1 MSTREQTPTPAAAV
15 EDAPAT
21 ATIWNKVGYW
31 LPHLVALAYCL
42 VILMA
47 ISTQFTGAHD
57 MPCPL
62 CTLQRMA
69 MILIGIGAVWMVG
82 LTRKGRMNMGA
93 YARGYGLM
101 ILGALLGMIIS
112 TRQVLLHIEP
122 DDPGYGGT
130 VLGLHF
136 YTWALITFLIVLV
149 YSGVM
154 LTLTRRT
161 YPVAPTG
168 KGALML
174 SSVIVYFFVF
184 VIALNVVLIFIEQGF
199 NWVLP
204 DDPSRYE
211 LLYQLGIK

>member
-149 YSGVM
+149 YCGVM
-154 LTLTRRT
+154 LALTRRT
-161 YPVAPTG
+161 YSSRSDRQGRTDAELCHRVLLRVRDRAECRTHLHRTG
-168 KGALML
+168 
-174 SSVIVYFFVF
+174 I
-184 VIALNVVLIFIEQGF
+184 
-199 NWVLP
+199 
-204 DDPSRYE
+204 
-211 LLYQLGIK
+211 QLGAAG